1 MLAALD
7 RHTTEFPLYTRS
19 SEMFDRDTADATRD
33 MVSQYDENDLMKIG
47 KFHVAYMMY
56 LVLRSTEDFESG
68 PGTDHPEEKLRRT
81 RFFRF
86 RPLVLFLS
94 RLYSY
99 IYEVYTSLVQPE
111 KKQPVIVT
119 MLVGAGW
126 KRSAQ
131 RENEAERLQK
141 MFSALTRVM
150 SNMLMFCHHV
160 KGDLYRGPIL
170 MKQLRK
176 LYFSNLALMAVTQQ
190 KLLRTVPSC
199 HPFYRGA
206 ETQLTLPTAVAVK
219 MIPTDSV
226 LPPNYSL
233 ASVAGTTYD
242 DQEDEAARKGAVNI
256 AQILTGQR
264 ASSEIF
270 ATSAGAFNVA
280 QYIDATGAMDK
291 IAAKRATIAGA
302 PVGKGKIDVAAH
314 MRALMHSN
322 AFGR

>member
-1 MLAALD
+1 
-7 RHTTEFPLYTRS
+7 
-19 SEMFDRDTADATRD
+19 MFDRAPEMTRD
-33 MVSQYDENDLMKIG
+33 MVSQYENEDLRRIG
-47 KFHVAYMMY
+47 TFHVAYMMY
-56 LVLRSTEDFESG
+56 LVRRSTHDYAAPDGVEDVS
-68 PGTDHPEEKLRRT
+68 PEEQIRRD
-81 RFFRF
+81 RFFRL

-94 RLYSY
+94 RLYAFFY
-99 IYEVYTSLVQPE
+99 HAYTSLVQPE

-141 MFSALTRVM
+141 MFSSFTRVM

-190 KLLRTVPSC
+190 KLLHSVPSC

-206 ETQLTLPTAVAVK
+206 ETQLTLPTAVAVR

-226 LPPNYSL
+226 MPPNYSIADV
-233 ASVAGTTYD
+233 ASATYD
-242 DQEDEAARKGAVNI
+242 DQDDEAARKGAINI
-256 AQILTGQR
+256 AQILTGQK
-264 ASSEIF
+264 AAGEILG
-270 ATSAGAFNVA
+270 AVAGAHSVA

-291 IAAKRATIAGA
+291 AAAVRQFKARGGRGA
-302 PVGKGKIDVAAH
+302 QTARIDVAAH
-314 MRALMHSN
+314 MRDLMHAN